1 MQSAEYLVVVDL
13 LTRPRGRDRERM
25 YQALRT
31 YDHQQVDAAIATLEQ
46 AGVVVVDGQA
56 VVGSAA
62 LKTLEQLNL
71 IGV

>member
-13 LTRPRGRDRERM
+13 LSRPRGRDRERM
-25 YQALRT
+25 YRTLRT

-46 AGVVVVDGQA
+46 AGVVVVNGRA

-62 LKTLEQLNL
+62 LKALEQLNL